1 MLSSLLLFA
10 DEATET
16 SQNMQE
22 TINAGGKFLDSIKEG
37 AIEHGPGFLLNIVA
51 VLAIFF
57 IGRIVA
63 NWIIKMAASAMRRA
77 RVDDMLIQFV
87 RSILY
92 WALMLFIVMAVLGRL
107 GIKTDSFTA
116 VIAAAGLAVG
126 FALQDSLSNFASGV
140 MLIIFH
146 PFRLGDFVEAGG
158 TAGIVEEIQIFNTVL
173 RTPDNKRI
181 IVPNGKITS
190 DNVTNYA
197 AHQLRRIDMEIMC
210 GYNDNLRD
218 VKNYLEEVL
227 AADDRILDDPAPLV
241 AVNELADSGVILYV
255 RPWVKTS
262 EYWDV
267 KWSLTEAIK
276 NGFDDRGFTIPYPTQ
291 DINVHNAAG

>member
-10 DEATET
+10 DEASSTP
-16 SQNMQE
+16 QNLQE
-22 TINAGGKFLDSIKEG
+22 TINESGKLLETVKQAS
-37 AIEHGPGFLLNIVA
+37 IEHGPGILLNVLAI
-51 VLAIFF
+51 LAIFF
-57 IGRIVA
+57 IGRIAA
-63 NWIIKMAASAMRRA
+63 NWITRLAAAAMRRA
-77 RVDDMLIQFV
+77 RVDEMLIKFV
-87 RSILY
+87 RSMLY
-92 WALMLFIVMAVLGRL
+92 WALMMFVIMAVLNRMGVN
-107 GIKTDSFTA
+107 TTSFSA
-116 VIAAAGLAVG
+116 VIAAAGLAIG
-126 FALQDSLSNFASGV
+126 LALQDSLSNFASGV
-140 MLIIFH
+140 MLILFH
-146 PFRLGDFVEAGG
+146 PFRLVDFVEAGG

-190 DNVTNYA
+190 DNVINYA
-197 AHQLRRIDMEIMC
+197 AHQVRRIDMEIMC
-210 GYNDNLRD
+210 GYNDNLRE

-255 RPWVKTS
+255 RPWVRTS

-291 DINVHNAAG
+291 DINLHNAAS

>member
-1 MLSSLLLFA
+1 MLSSLLLLA

-16 SQNMQE
+16 PQNLQE
-22 TINAGGKFLDSIKEG
+22 TISAGGKFLESIKVD
-37 AIEHGPGFLLNIVA
+37 AVEHGPGILLNILA
-51 VLAIFF
+51 LLAIFF

-63 NWIIKMAASAMRRA
+63 NWITKLAASAMRRA

-92 WALMLFIVMAVLGRL
+92 WALMMFVIMAVLNRMGVN
-107 GIKTDSFTA
+107 TTSFSA

-126 FALQDSLSNFASGV
+126 LALQDSLSNFASGV
-140 MLIIFH
+140 MLILFK

-158 TAGIVEEIQIFNTVL
+158 TTGIVEEIQIFNTVL

-197 AHQLRRIDMEIMC
+197 AHQVRRIDMEIMC

-218 VKNYLEEVL
+218 VKDYLEEVL

-255 RPWVKTS
+255 RPWVRTS

>member
-1 MLSSLLLFA
+1 MLNSLLLFA
-10 DEATET
+10 EGEAQTP
-16 SQNMQE
+16 QNLQE
-22 TINAGGKFLDSIKEG
+22 TLDAGGKVLESIK
-37 AIEHGPGFLLNIVA
+37 AYAFDYGPGFLLNIVA
-51 VLAIFF
+51 ALAIFF

-63 NWIIKMAASAMRRA
+63 NWATKLTASAMRRA
-77 RVDDMLIQFV
+77 RVDNMLIQFA

-92 WALMLFIVMAVLGRL
+92 WALMLFVITAVLNRMGV
-107 GIKTDSFTA
+107 KTDSFTA
-116 VIAAAGLAVG
+116 IIAAAGLAVG

-140 MLIIFH
+140 MLILFH

-181 IVPNGKITS
+181 IVPNGNITN
-190 DNVTNYA
+190 DNVINYA
-197 AHQLRRIDMEIMC
+197 AHQVRRIDMEIMC

-218 VKNYLEEVL
+218 VKNFLEDTL
-227 AADDRILDDPAPLV
+227 AADERILDDPAPLV

-255 RPWVKTS
+255 RPWVRTS

>member
-1 MLSSLLLFA
+1 MLSSLLLLA
-10 DEATET
+10 DENIET
-16 SQNMQE
+16 AQNLQQ
-22 TINAGGKFLDSIKEG
+22 TISEGSKLLEAIKET
-37 AIEHGPGFLLNIVA
+37 ALEHGPGIIFNILA
-51 VLAIFF
+51 ILAIFF
-57 IGRIVA
+57 IGRIAA
-63 NWIIKMAASAMRRA
+63 NWITKLAASAMRRA
-77 RVDDMLIQFV
+77 RVEDMLIQFV
-87 RSILY
+87 RSMLY
-92 WALMLFIVMAVLGRL
+92 WALMMFVIMAVLNRMGVN
-107 GIKTDSFTA
+107 TTSFSA

-126 FALQDSLSNFASGV
+126 LALQDSLSNFASGV
-140 MLIIFH
+140 MLILFH

-190 DNVTNYA
+190 DSVTNYA
-197 AHQLRRIDMEIMC
+197 AHQVRRIDMEIMC
-210 GYNDNLRD
+210 GYNDNLRE
-218 VKNYLEEVL
+218 VKDFLEEVL
-227 AADDRILDDPAPLV
+227 AADDRVLDDPAPLV

-291 DINVHNAAG
+291 DINLHNAAG

>member
-10 DEATET
+10 EGEAQAP
-16 SQNMQE
+16 QNLQE
-22 TINAGGKFLDSIKEG
+22 TIDAGGKVLESIK
-37 AIEHGPGFLLNIVA
+37 AYAFDYGPGFLLNIIA
-51 VLAIFF
+51 ALAIFF

-63 NWIIKMAASAMRRA
+63 NWATKLTASAMRRA
-77 RVDDMLIQFV
+77 RVDNMLIQFA

-92 WALMLFIVMAVLGRL
+92 WALMLFVITAVLNRMGV
-107 GIKTDSFTA
+107 KTDSFTA
-116 VIAAAGLAVG
+116 IIAAAGLAVG

-140 MLIIFH
+140 MLILFH

-181 IVPNGKITS
+181 IVPNGNITN
-190 DNVTNYA
+190 DNVINYA
-197 AHQLRRIDMEIMC
+197 AHQVRRIDMEIMC

-218 VKNYLEEVL
+218 VKNFLEETL
-227 AADDRILDDPAPLV
+227 AADERILDDPAPLV

-255 RPWVKTS
+255 RPWVRTS

>member
-10 DEATET
+10 EGEAQAP
-16 SQNMQE
+16 QNLQE
-22 TINAGGKFLDSIKEG
+22 TIDAGGKVLESIK
-37 AIEHGPGFLLNIVA
+37 AYAFDYGPGFLLNIVA
-51 VLAIFF
+51 ALAIFF

-63 NWIIKMAASAMRRA
+63 SWATKLTASAMRRA
-77 RVDDMLIQFV
+77 RVDNMLIQFA

-92 WALMLFIVMAVLGRL
+92 WALMLFVITAVLNRMGV
-107 GIKTDSFTA
+107 KTDSFTA
-116 VIAAAGLAVG
+116 IIAAAGLAVG

-140 MLIIFH
+140 MLILFH

-181 IVPNGKITS
+181 IVPNGNITN
-190 DNVTNYA
+190 DNVINYA
-197 AHQLRRIDMEIMC
+197 AHQVRRIDMEIMC

-218 VKNYLEEVL
+218 VKNFLEETL
-227 AADDRILDDPAPLV
+227 AADERILDDPAPLV

-255 RPWVKTS
+255 RPWVRTS